1 MARVHSLAI
10 FLSLLISASLS
21 FAAGPVP
28 SDPIYMWIGNG
39 WKGLYGIED
48 EYAEYS
54 FTGSEVK
61 LQDAHHILLKPPL
74 GLMVT
79 FADKNQIGGGS
90 DLLADHLQWE
100 LGYWRQH
107 ATKVESA
114 SRNDLSGARDDL
126 RITEIRLYNAKGE
139 RLKVYLIA
147 LASKSGVF
155 VMSISGPDGSIDPLV
170 IDPLV
175 KEMADSFRLVH
186 RRLDPE
192 EIKRVSLEER
202 AKQ

>member
-1 MARVHSLAI
+1 MVCTGRSLFI
-10 FLSLLISASLS
+10 LSLILFTSLS

-28 SDPIYMWIGNG
+28 SDPIYIRTANG
-39 WKGLYGIED
+39 WKGLYAVED

-79 FADKNQIGGGS
+79 FADKNQIGGDS

-100 LGYWRQH
+100 LDYWRKH
-107 ATKVESA
+107 ATKVESVP
-114 SRNDLSGARDDL
+114 RNDLSGARDDL
-126 RITEIRLYNAKGE
+126 RITEIRLYNPQGT
-139 RLKVYLIA
+139 RLNVYLIA

-155 VMSISGPDGSIDPLV
+155 VMSISPADASIDPMV
-170 IDPLV
+170 REI
-175 KEMADSFRLVH
+175 ADSFKLVQ
-186 RRLDPE
+186 RRLDPDE
-192 EIKRVSLEER
+192 VKRRSLELR

>member
-1 MARVHSLAI
+1 MARVHSLVI
-10 FLSLLISASLS
+10 FLSLLLSASLS

-28 SDPIYMWIGNG
+28 SDPIYIRMANG
-39 WKGLYGIED
+39 WKGLYAVED

-79 FADKNQIGGGS
+79 FADKSQVGAGD

-100 LGYWRQH
+100 LDHWRQR

-114 SRNDLSGARDDL
+114 PRNDLSGARVDL

-139 RLKVYLIA
+139 RLNVYLIA

-155 VMSISGPDGSIDPLV
+155 VMSISPADASIDPMV
-170 IDPLV
+170 REI
-175 KEMADSFRLVH
+175 ADSFKLVQ
-186 RRLDPE
+186 RRLDPDE
-192 EIKRVSLEER
+192 VKRRSLELR

>member
-1 MARVHSLAI
+1 MARLSSLI
-10 FLSLLISASLS
+10 ILLSLVLSASLS

-28 SDPIYMWIGNG
+28 SDPIYMRIDNG
-39 WKGLYGIED
+39 WQGLYGIED

-54 FTGSEVK
+54 LKGEVK

-79 FADKNQIGGGS
+79 FADKNQIGGGN

-100 LGYWRQH
+100 LDYWRKH

-114 SRNDLSGARDDL
+114 PRNDLSGPRDDL
-126 RITEIRLYNAKGE
+126 RITEIRLYNGKGE
-139 RLKVYLIA
+139 RLNVYLIA
-147 LASKSGVF
+147 LASNSGVF
-155 VMSISGPDGSIDPLV
+155 VMSISPVDASIDPLV
-170 IDPLV
+170 REI
-175 KEMADSFRLVH
+175 ADSFKLVH
-186 RRLDPE
+186 RRLDPD
-192 EIKRVSLEER
+192 EIKRLSLELR